1 MFYTPWAHG
10 CRRASGDGA
19 SGTAASVSPEAQHA
33 GDEAALLEEARKQ
46 HIHIIDARQCTG
58 RKGKGGLDDLL
69 RNASWFDEVFK
80 REESRKYAAE
90 TQVLCKRPAPH

>member
-1 MFYTPWAHG
+1 MAAVAPLE
-10 CRRASGDGA
+10 DGA

-46 HIHIIDARQCTG
+46 APGGGGSQIHIIDATQCTG
-58 RKGKGGLDDLL
+58 QKGKGGLDDLF

-80 REESRKYAAE
+80 REESREYAAD
-90 TQVLCKRPAPH
+90 TQVLCKYPAPH